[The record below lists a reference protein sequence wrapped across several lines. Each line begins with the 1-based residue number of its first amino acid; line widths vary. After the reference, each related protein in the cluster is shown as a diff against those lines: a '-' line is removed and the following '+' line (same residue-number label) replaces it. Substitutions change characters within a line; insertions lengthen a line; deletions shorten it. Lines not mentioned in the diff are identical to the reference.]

1 MAPGRKRGA
10 NKAKA
15 KNQLSLGDLVLAKVK
30 GFPAWPA
37 KISRPEDW
45 EKAPD
50 PKKYFVQFFGTEE
63 IAFVAPIDIQV
74 FTSELMNKLSA
85 RCHGKTKYF
94 AQAVKE
100 ICAEFQDS
108 QKKKSSG
115 SLDDTDRSAIGEAP
129 SVNGVED
136 DDIDVEDND
145 GIGTSGVNV
154 ETSDGEGDLSSKIKH
169 CSQRQRKTEHEDMKP
184 SISCDMKSTS
194 PVISSEKKVKSDC
207 EQLQVAPS
215 TYLENLP
222 SEVKDEVPCGG
233 KDIDCRGDSKNGERA
248 RSNGHKS
255 KSKSKSMSTEL
266 KRKAGGSVDVQKDS
280 GSNSF
285 IPSNNSE
292 LLKGV
297 KEENASGATLTDLSP
312 DAIKSKREAVRSNSE
327 NKRGKK
333 SDELQKAKKSST
345 VPDLRK
351 KVSGSVCEIIDKKKR
366 AQSELAKKSES
377 SHPAKKLKCAVG
389 GGDDCKESVL
399 KNLKG
404 NSSIEEKGVE
414 QSASDEKREH
424 LLAVRARRRKVKT
437 DSSVQI
443 KNASPDDGPT
453 SEKVRPDVSLQ
464 KVKAKSDDPISS
476 GKIKF
481 DASLDMV
488 KAKSNTPSQAGKVT
502 PDVSSDEAVLP
513 VSKRRRKAL
522 EAMSDSNEIDR
533 KISHHLNNDCT
544 SSGAKVPVNQPLKR
558 RRAVR
563 LYGDEEEDEE
573 PKTPV
578 HGGSSK
584 SFRLP
589 PAVTDSN
596 TKAIS
601 HTGSS
606 LSQQRESSID
616 VRPSVNSNKFDNDTS
631 SELPSKLDD
640 VSLSPSQQ
648 KFAKRPD
655 TLDVLSPGKLETE
668 QLLSKNAKSLLI
680 SPKKSEIEQLLSK
693 NAKSLLTSPKKS
705 PHPIPV
711 DKVVVEHQKAT
722 KPSSGGIQKRVQSG
736 INKVSSLFPDNL
748 HSPQNQVANQRV
760 RPVLSGERPKITP
773 KARISNGAFLAE
785 ISTELESITEDR
797 FGSLSD
803 SKTPDS
809 VTSMKHLIAAAQA
822 KRKAAHSQHSLGI
835 PNSFLSIHDAQGRS
849 PSPSIQPFLSGS
861 STLLSTDLQAFQQRS
876 NAVSPAMHGRQS
888 TLHNLVD
895 AEEIEEQIVGSG
907 HGTVGGSLSG
917 GTEAAVARDAF
928 EGMIETLSRTKESIG
943 RATRLAIDCA
953 KFGIANEVVELLI
966 RKLET
971 EPSFHRRVD
980 LFFLVD
986 SITQCSHNQKG
997 IAGASY
1003 VPTVQAALPRLLG
1016 AAVPPGPGARE
1027 NRRQCLKVLR
1037 LWLER
1042 KIFPGSVVRR
1052 YMDDIG
1058 VSNDDSSAGFSLR
1071 RPSRAER
1078 AVDDPIREMEGML
1091 VDEYGSNATF
1101 QLPGLLSSNVFE
1113 DEDEEDDFPNST
1125 LKESG
1130 VLKSLLEPSSVLGL
1144 SEACAVTPSDKR
1156 NCILED
1162 VDGELEMEDVSGHQN
1177 DEKHLCISS
1186 FDVDAQQHCLNRVPD
1201 PVVSNP
1207 VELPPLPEG
1216 SPPLPPDS
1224 PPPPPP
1230 LPPSPPPQPPPPPPT
1245 SPPLPPPPPALLSQ
1259 PSSLH
1264 PQSLAPHSAAQPQPP
1279 QSSPQLAFAP
1289 APPHEF
1295 CSTSSGNQLA
1305 QMPMN
1310 SQGVCSSR
1318 EGSGYNPPR
1327 QLEYG
1332 HSDLYSNPQT
1342 SQQNPHFQASGAP
1355 FAQRPLHP
1363 SLQQNVSGHFSFAN
1377 PVIQQHPPHPYLRPY
1392 PLPSHPDGRRRF
1404 VGDEQ
1409 WRMSSSEIN
1418 ADNQHGTWRG
1428 GRTTSHAAP
1437 SFGQEGYF
1445 RPPFEGQPPNN
1456 IGFQLPAAGNLP
1468 AVAPIPGHSVS
1479 QILPCRP
1486 DMSALN
1492 CWRPA

>member
-1 MAPGRKRGA
+1 
-10 NKAKA
+10 
-15 KNQLSLGDLVLAKVK
+15 
-30 GFPAWPA
+30 
-37 KISRPEDW
+37 
-45 EKAPD
+45 
-50 PKKYFVQFFGTEE
+50 
-63 IAFVAPIDIQV
+63 
-74 FTSELMNKLSA
+74 MNKLST
-85 RCHGKTKYF
+85 RCQGKTKYF

-100 ICAEFQDS
+100 ICAEFQDL

-129 SVNGVED
+129 SVNGAED
-136 DDIDVEDND
+136 DEVDVEDND
-145 GIGTSGVNV
+145 GMGTSGVNV

-169 CSQRQRKTEHEDMKP
+169 CSHRQIKTEHEDMKP
-184 SISCDMKSTS
+184 CISCDMKSIS
-194 PVISSEKKVKSDC
+194 PALSSEREVKISNC

-215 TYLENLP
+215 TYLDNLP
-222 SEVKDEVPCGG
+222 SEVKDEVPDVV
-233 KDIDCRGDSKNGERA
+233 KDIDCRRDSKNGERA
-248 RSNGHKS
+248 WTNGN
-255 KSKSKSMSTEL
+255 KSKSMSTVL
-266 KRKAGGSVDVQKDS
+266 KRKSGGSVDVQKDS
-280 GSNSF
+280 GSGIC
-285 IPSNNSE
+285 IPSDNSE
-292 LLKGV
+292 QLKGV
-297 KEENASGATLTDLSP
+297 KEEDASGATLRDLSP
-312 DAIKSKREAVRSNSE
+312 DAIKSKSESVRSNSE

-333 SDELQKAKKSST
+333 SNELPKAKKSLK
-345 VPDLRK
+345 VRPDLQK
-351 KVSGSVCEIIDKKKR
+351 QVSGHACEIIEKKKR
-366 AQSELAKKSES
+366 AQSELGTKTES
-377 SHPAKKLKCAVG
+377 SHPAKKSKCAVG

-399 KNLKG
+399 KNMKT
-404 NSSIEEKGVE
+404 NSSSEEKGVG
-414 QSASDEKREH
+414 QSASDEQREL
-424 LLAVRARRRKVKT
+424 LLAVHRIKVKT
-437 DSSVQI
+437 DASFQT
-443 KNASPDDGPT
+443 KNASPDDAPLI
-453 SEKVRPDVSLQ
+453 EKVRPDVSLQ
-464 KVKAKSDDPISS
+464 KVKAKSDAPISS

-481 DASLDMV
+481 DASLDIV
-488 KAKSNTPSQAGKVT
+488 KAKSNIPSQAGKVK
-502 PDVSSDEAVLP
+502 PDVSGDEAVLP

-522 EAMSDSNEIDR
+522 EAMSHSNDTNG
-533 KISHHLNNDCT
+533 KISHLNNDST
-544 SSGAKVPVNQPLKR
+544 SNSAKVPVNQPPKR
-558 RRAVR
+558 RRAVC
-563 LYGDEEEDEE
+563 LYDDEEEDDEQ
-573 PKTPV
+573 KTPI

-584 SFRLP
+584 SFRAP

-596 TKAIS
+596 IKTVS

-606 LSQQRESSID
+606 FSQQHESSID
-616 VRPSVNSNKFDNDTS
+616 VQLSVDSSRFENNTS
-631 SELPSKLDD
+631 DELPSKLDD
-640 VSLSPSQQ
+640 VSLSHSQQ
-648 KFAKRPD
+648 KSAKGPD
-655 TLDVLSPGKLETE
+655 ALDILSPGKSETD
-668 QLLSKNAKSLLI
+668 QLSSKNTKLL
-680 SPKKSEIEQLLSK
+680 L
-693 NAKSLLTSPKKS
+693 ASPKKS
-705 PHPIPV
+705 PHSLPV
-711 DKVVVEHQKAT
+711 DKVVVEHHKAT
-722 KPSSGGIQKRVQSG
+722 NPPVKASSGGNQKRVQSG
-736 INKVSSLFPDNL
+736 TNKGSSLVPDGL
-748 HSPQNQVANQRV
+748 HTPQSHVASQRV

-785 ISTELESITEDR
+785 TSTELESVTEDR
-797 FGSLSD
+797 YGSLSD

-835 PNSFLSIHDAQGRS
+835 PSSFLSINDTQGRS

-861 STLLSTDLQAFQQRS
+861 STLLSTDLLAFQQRT
-876 NAVSPAMHGRQS
+876 NAVSPHGRQS
-888 TLHNLVD
+888 TLRNQVD
-895 AEEIEEQIVGSG
+895 AEEVEEQIVSSG
-907 HGTVGGSLSG
+907 HVAAGGPLSG

-953 KFGIANEVVELLI
+953 KYGIANEVVELLI

-971 EPSFHRRVD
+971 EPSFHRKVD

-1016 AAVPPGPGARE
+1016 AAAPSGPGARE

-1042 KIFPGSVVRR
+1042 KIFPESVVRR

-1113 DEDEEDDFPNST
+1113 DEDEEDDFPNSS
-1125 LKESG
+1125 LKEFG
-1130 VLKSLLEPSSVLGL
+1130 DFKSLSEPSSVLGL
-1144 SEACAVTPSDKR
+1144 SEACGVTPSDKR

-1177 DEKHLCISS
+1177 DEKPLCTSS
-1186 FDVDAQQHCLNRVPD
+1186 FDVDAPQHCLNIVPE
-1201 PVVSNP
+1201 PVVTNS
-1207 VELPPLPEG
+1207 VELPPLPED

-1230 LPPSPPPQPPPPPPT
+1230 LPPPSPPQPQLPPPPPT
-1245 SPPLPPPPPALLSQ
+1245 SPPPPPPPPALLSQ
-1259 PSSLH
+1259 PPPLP
-1264 PQSLAPHSAAQPQPP
+1264 PQSLGPQPTAQSQP
-1279 QSSPQLAFAP
+1279 ALVSQSILPSVPSLQSSPQLAFAP
-1289 APPHEF
+1289 VAAHEF

-1305 QMPMN
+1305 QMPVN
-1310 SQGVCSSR
+1310 SQGNHVDGAVKSELFPQQPPHFTTTSVCSSR
-1318 EGSGYNPPR
+1318 ESSGYNPSR

-1332 HSDLYSNPQT
+1332 HNDLYLNPQI
-1342 SQQNPHFQASGAP
+1342 SQQNPHFQPGGAP

-1363 SLQQNVSGHFSFAN
+1363 SLPQKVSGHFSFAN

-1404 VGDEQ
+1404 IGDEQ
-1409 WRMSSSEIN
+1409 WRMPSSEIN

-1428 GRTTSHAAP
+1428 GRTTSHAGP
-1437 SFGQEGYF
+1437 SFSQEGYF
-1445 RPPFEGQPPNN
+1445 RPPFEGQPSNN
-1456 IGFQLPAAGNLP
+1456 MGFQPPAAGSLP
-1468 AVAPIPGHSVS
+1468 AGAPIPGHSVS